1 MSVSLFPIF
10 LFSCSLFSPQQTFVE
25 YFISSALD
33 YSTESIPNFDNSY
46 EISQE
51 VSLYAFIVMT
61 NNPYLKVN

>member
-10 LFSCSLFSPQQTFVE
+10 LFSCSLFSRQQTFV
-25 YFISSALD
+25 SSALD
-33 YSTESIPNFDNSY
+33 YSTESIANFDNSY

-51 VSLYAFIVMT
+51 VSLYAFIVMR